1 MNLSQLATAARLD
14 LVVADVQ
21 GAVKYTVLP
30 AAKPRRNQLVY
41 TAATV
46 SLRGGKGSQKVG

>member
-30 AAKPRRNQLVY
+30 AAKPRRSQLVY